1 MILAHLAAGVSD
13 WAVVVA
19 GVTVLLAVG
28 KQSERQEECVPD
40 QQKQPPALSAPRYQN
55 IPLQCWHVN
64 GRKS

>member
-40 QQKQPPALSAPRYQN
+40 QQKQPPQPCLLLVTRISLCSA
-55 IPLQCWHVN
+55 
-64 GRKS
+64 GM